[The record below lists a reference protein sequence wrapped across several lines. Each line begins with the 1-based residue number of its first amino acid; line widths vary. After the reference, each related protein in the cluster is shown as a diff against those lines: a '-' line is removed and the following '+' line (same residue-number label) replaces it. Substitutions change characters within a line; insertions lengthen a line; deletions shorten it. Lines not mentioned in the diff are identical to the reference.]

1 MSPGHYPYNS
11 EAFLER
17 VKVKPCSSSPFP
29 PRRGPGGTGM
39 LQWAHNPGWLPA
51 RGRCKPATVC
61 NFCYTSS
68 TLGHP
73 RDPRAA
79 ACSFFGDS
87 QGFVKKNKKSQP
99 GDLQPRQRCSA
110 LLSVAVTSSQV
121 TEKPQSPPRTQ
132 HMKRLLPPLL
142 FGSLSLTFP
151 CLPPHVWDRQ
161 FLPFLFDSILEQ

>member
-29 PRRGPGGTGM
+29 PWRGPGSTGM

-87 QGFVKKNKKSQP
+87 QGFVKKNKKITARRPPASP
-99 GDLQPRQRCSA
+99 AMLGAAQRGCHELA
-110 LLSVAVTSSQV
+110 GHREAT
-121 TEKPQSPPRTQ
+121 KPPQNTAHEEAASPPALWQPLPHFSVSPTT
-132 HMKRLLPPLL
+132 RLGPAIPS
-142 FGSLSLTFP
+142 FSL
-151 CLPPHVWDRQ
+151 
-161 FLPFLFDSILEQ
+161 